1 MIIMHLLNQW
11 VFWSL
16 LIGALLA
23 VGYLVLYDRKNVKVH
38 KRKTAR
44 RDALLIKILHQ
55 AEGFGNDVTTRAD
68 CSSSRSS

>member
-1 MIIMHLLNQW
+1 MALLLNQW

-23 VGYLVLYDRKNVKVH
+23 VGYLVLYDRKNAKVH

-44 RDALLIKILHQ
+44 RDALLIKVLHQ
-55 AEGFGNDVTTRAD
+55 AERFGNDVTTRAD
-68 CSSSRSS
+68 CSGSRSS